1 MALAAALASRDTPSV
16 RLPRRADT
24 RPRRPPRPLTYIGAI
39 GQYIK
44 PTPSATPGAPR
55 FWEIQRKRSEV
66 LLLGENKAV
75 SDGRQPVFFP
85 LSLVGVILRR
95 RNASATNSKRNAESQ
110 VAGRNDTQTC
120 CYRFRFVCFLA
131 GRKASAVKTRTI
143 TCVSLS
149 PSQWR
154 PLFFVFTGAPCTI
167 LSPHQDVP
175 REITRK
181 RSTRKSAS
189 L

>member
-24 RPRRPPRPLTYIGAI
+24 RPRRPPRPVTYIGAI

-95 RNASATNSKRNAESQ
+95 RNASATNSKTKCGIPGCGEERHSNLLLSLSLCLLLGRPQSVSRENEDNHMRLPLPVP
-110 VAGRNDTQTC
+110 VAPSFLCIYRSALYDTQ
-120 CYRFRFVCFLA
+120 
-131 GRKASAVKTRTI
+131 
-143 TCVSLS
+143 
-149 PSQWR
+149 
-154 PLFFVFTGAPCTI
+154 
-167 LSPHQDVP
+167 
-175 REITRK
+175 
-181 RSTRKSAS
+181 SAS
-189 L
+189 RRSPRNKNKKYAQKR